1 MRRIDLETW
10 PRRELFEMF
19 AAWELPHFNLC
30 ANVDISAFHPAVK
43 QRGVSF
49 TVATMYVLPRAPH
62 EIPAFRPPIRGKEV
76 IEHEIVH
83 PSTTILTKEDLF
95 GFCAVDYVE
104 SFDRFAAQAGERIA
118 RAKVHQNLDDG
129 PEQDSLLYMTPIP
142 WVSFTSFMH
151 PLNLHPI
158 DSIPRFAWGK
168 YFGDGEL
175 LKMPLGV
182 QAHHALMDGVHMG
195 RFYARV
201 QEYFDHPE
209 LLLGT
214 R

>member
-1 MRRIDLETW
+1 MRHIELETW

-19 AAWELPHFNLC
+19 ATWELPHFNLC

-49 TVATMYVLPRAPH
+49 TVAMMYVLARAAN
-62 EIPAFRPPIRGKEV
+62 EIPEFRYRIRGKEV

-83 PSTTILTKEDLF
+83 PSTTILTQEDLF

-104 SFDRFAAQAGERIA
+104 GFDRFAAQAAERIA

-151 PLNLHPI
+151 PLSLHPI

-168 YFGDGEL
+168 YFGDGES

-195 RFYARV
+195 RLYTRV
-201 QEYFDHPE
+201 QEYFDRPE
-209 LLLGT
+209 LYLG
-214 R
+214 